1 MMNFEKSVEKLF
13 TVTRGTTIS
22 SLQKEGCR
30 GCRVILID
38 RFSWHHNYLVFDTT
52 GEVWRPKM
60 FVLTW
65 GTRSSASTGSHC
77 HLHSWTPWQW
87 HGILMSRNALERSL
101 KKCIYGT
108 VIRWIRRTW
117 VSACGTYYF
126 RLLPQHWSKNL
137 RPLQAH
143 QEQWSS
149 PTNEGNE
156 ESIVKNASK
165 TKQHVAVHGLL
176 TQSEVPIL
184 GALFF

>member
-1 MMNFEKSVEKLF
+1 
-13 TVTRGTTIS
+13 
-22 SLQKEGCR
+22 
-30 GCRVILID
+30 
-38 RFSWHHNYLVFDTT
+38 
-52 GEVWRPKM
+52 M

-77 HLHSWTPWQW
+77 HLHSWIPWQW
-87 HGILMSRNALERSL
+87 HGILMSRNAFERSL

-184 GALFF
+184 GALFFKNSFSSWNGPSRGTVVRWHVRLFYWFLWVLYGLFSLLAVLK